1 MNKSHVENKR
11 LISFGFII
19 FVVVCAYFTLA
30 LYDLIQSAI
39 FSNLLISHIPLYEE
53 LMPLAW
59 WRTLFYAS
67 ELCGSVGGAL
77 RFIASCLAL
86 YAAATYWRKKDT
98 ALSKIKSKVGWA
110 LLLEAGYFISF
121 IPSAVLGFVFPTT
134 GGNVWYFG
142 TTPVNEVLFVAGFA
156 CLAMALAVPLVL
168 FKLRKLILQ
177 GAAQQLIV
185 KWSCITA
192 VTYLFVVFW
201 FNTTMQWVGMITT
214 FGAEIL
220 LDVANLAGF
229 VPSVFGL
236 LAIAGAALLFM
247 LPAIKTSDAK
257 LSQPRLGATAFAF
270 GAYYLFAILVYFASG
285 GYTARPWAWY
295 EMIVPHNPY
304 LWCVIFLFVGAPFLA
319 GYRIKTEEAK

>member
-1 MNKSHVENKR
+1 MNKSHAENKGA
-11 LISFGFII
+11 ISLGFII
-19 FVVVCAYFTLA
+19 FVVACAYFTLA

-53 LMPLAW
+53 LMPLDW

-67 ELCGSVGGAL
+67 ELGGSVGGTL
-77 RFIASCLAL
+77 RFAASCLAL
-86 YAAATYWRKKDT
+86 YVAAAYWRKKDA
-98 ALSKIKSKVGWA
+98 ALPKIKSKVGWA

-121 IPSAVLGFVFPTT
+121 VPSAVLGFVFPTT

-156 CLAMALAVPLVL
+156 CLAMVVAVPPVL
-168 FKLRKLILQ
+168 FKLRALILQ
-177 GAAQQLIV
+177 GGPRQAIV

-220 LDVANLAGF
+220 LDAANLAGF

-236 LAIAGAALLFM
+236 LAIAIAALLFT
-247 LPAIKTSDAK
+247 LPAIKMAEAK
-257 LSQPRLGATAFAF
+257 LSQRRLGAVAFAF
-270 GAYYLFAILVYFASG
+270 GAYYIFAILVYFVSG
-285 GYTARPWAWY
+285 GYAARPWAWY

-304 LWCVIFLFVGAPFLA
+304 LWCVIFLFVGAPFLV
-319 GYRIKTEEAK
+319 GYRIKAEEAK